1 MEGVRAALLRRF
13 GITEAARIGAG
24 GESIVYGL
32 DAARVLRVP
41 KAGTFDVAALA
52 RQRDLLDAIDGRLP
66 FATPRIEEID
76 AGHVIERRLP
86 GRSMLAL
93 LPDLSG
99 ERRALAWA
107 NYLAAA
113 EAVSQVAFPE
123 RDFGQVIAAPPLTAP
138 TWRGYLEASLMRFAE
153 RNRATIARE
162 VGEVDVLIKKALAL
176 IDGVPRDP
184 PRALVHG
191 DFFPGNVLL
200 ADDLSVSAVI
210 DFSGFTL
217 VGDPLYD
224 VAGACVFPEM
234 IAETTAEDVALLA
247 SEAGKR
253 MPPQALAF
261 YRAYFAFFS
270 ADPTLAASPYP
281 GMHEWGVRALRA
293 LKAERRGWP
302 AQGRP

>member
-138 TWRGYLEASLMRFAE
+138 
-153 RNRATIARE
+153 
-162 VGEVDVLIKKALAL
+162 
-176 IDGVPRDP
+176 
-184 PRALVHG
+184 
-191 DFFPGNVLL
+191 
-200 ADDLSVSAVI
+200 
-210 DFSGFTL
+210 SGT
-217 VGDPLYD
+217 
-224 VAGACVFPEM
+224 
-234 IAETTAEDVALLA
+234 
-247 SEAGKR
+247 
-253 MPPQALAF
+253 
-261 YRAYFAFFS
+261 
-270 ADPTLAASPYP
+270 
-281 GMHEWGVRALRA
+281 ALRSRA
-293 LKAERRGWP
+293 RSARSTC
-302 AQGRP
+302 